1 MNPYYSRYYTFIKPI
16 LRNKQVQNYSS
27 ISFSLM
33 LIIIFVI
40 FAIKPTLETI
50 VSLGRSITQQKQI
63 YQQLLKK
70 ADNLSLG
77 KKNYQA
83 LEETTRT
90 KMEELIPDKA
100 DVTQLLAALNSAAL
114 ASSASISGIQIQPV
128 ELTQASPQSSGDKKE
143 EILFAFN
150 LTGTYDQAI
159 NFLNSLKS
167 SPRLIS
173 IKSVAFGKKEADQL
187 LVVTINGIAYVMR

>member
-1 MNPYYSRYYTFIKPI
+1 MNPYYSRYYTIIKPI

-27 ISFSLM
+27 ISFSLI

-50 VSLGRSITQQKQI
+50 VSLQRSITQQKQI

-77 KKNYQA
+77 RKNYQA
-83 LEETTRT
+83 LNEGART
-90 KMEELIPDKA
+90 KMEDLIPDKTDIA
-100 DVTQLLAALNSAAL
+100 GLLTTLNLTAVENQ
-114 ASSASISGIQIQPV
+114 ASISGIQIQPV
-128 ELTQASPQSSGDKKE
+128 ELTQTTPQSRGDKKE

-150 LTGTYDQAI
+150 LTSSYAQAI
-159 NFLNSLKS
+159 NFLDTLKS
-167 SPRLIS
+167 SSRLIS
-173 IKSVAFGKKEADQL
+173 IKSVAFGKKEDTTS
-187 LVVTINGIAYVMR
+187 LVVTINGSAFVMR